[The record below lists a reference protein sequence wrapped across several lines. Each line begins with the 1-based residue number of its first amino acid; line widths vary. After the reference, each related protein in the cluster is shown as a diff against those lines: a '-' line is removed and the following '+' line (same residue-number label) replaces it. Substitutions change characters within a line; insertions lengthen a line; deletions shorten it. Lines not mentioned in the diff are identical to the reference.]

1 MDNNKTSTDAR
12 SVRPSPL
19 AWFFSSR
26 KGLLTLFVLLVA
38 VMFAALVG
46 LKVAQDKI
54 GVEAGLTLVGGALL
68 GWFAIAFKTID
79 AISKEDVAEKSVGKS
94 AEKADS
100 PASPTPSADG
110 EARNGS
116 EVDTQ

>member
-1 MDNNKTSTDAR
+1 MDNKTT
-12 SVRPSPL
+12 RPSPL

-38 VMFAALVG
+38 VMFAGLVG

-79 AISKEDVAEKSVGKS
+79 AISKEDVAEKSAAGK
-94 AEKADS
+94 
-100 PASPTPSADG
+100 PASSALSADPSADPAADRAQG
-110 EARNGS
+110 GP
-116 EVDTQ
+116 EVDTH